1 MMHFLMLFEGCV
13 ASIPFIA
20 DSASVKLT
28 SGVCRLYE
36 ANFAAT
42 YFMRSQMCPI
52 HESVGTHSANELAIA
67 VSLLRHRVSHVWN
80 KTHKKYKQTKLS
92 KLQCISPLYAPNI
105 LPANAARIGTPVFE
119 STGCGPHGT
128 KSEGKLI

>member
-1 MMHFLMLFEGCV
+1 MHFLMLFEGCV

-28 SGVCRLYE
+28 PGVCRLYE
-36 ANFAAT
+36 AIFAAT

-80 KTHKKYKQTKLS
+80 KSIKK
-92 KLQCISPLYAPNI
+92 I
-105 LPANAARIGTPVFE
+105 
-119 STGCGPHGT
+119 
-128 KSEGKLI
+128 